1 MRENEIKNAQNAPLE
16 AVGHD
21 RVGVYICRCGGNIS
35 DVVDVERIAAAAQ
48 KMPGVAT
55 AKVHMF
61 MCSDPGQQLIAED
74 IAEHGINRVV
84 VGSCTPFLHEAT
96 FRCTVERAGLNPYLY
111 EHANLREQCSW
122 AHRHDP
128 EGATEKAIRMISAAV
143 GHARTARPLDQIRL
157 PNHRTAMVVGGG
169 IAGMKAALDLAKD
182 KVRVVLVEPSGALGG
197 RLIGRG
203 PAYPSEAEADEIVGK
218 MQAEIERNPHIEL
231 LLNSRVTSV
240 SGFIGNFNVTV
251 EGALGPLAGQ
261 TAVSIAAGVLV
272 VATGFHP
279 YVPANGEFQYGEAPG
294 VVTMPEFIQILR
306 DAPKQG
312 PTLTR
317 DGRPLRRIAFIHCVG
332 SRQVD
337 GVHEPGEDGR
347 LNTYCSRVCCTT
359 ALQQEVAVR
368 QRFPETEV
376 FDLYQ
381 DIRTYARGAE
391 DYYRKASEAGVTFF
405 RYRGEEPPKVERVD
419 DTRRG
424 APALGVTVKDTLTW
438 GEELRISVDLVV
450 LAVGMVPN
458 AIPELVDSIKLPIG
472 EDRFLQEVHPKLRP
486 VEVSVNGVLLAG
498 TAQGPMD
505 IRETLSA
512 AGAAAVK
519 AAAMLGKEEVE
530 LAPWVAEVDAS
541 LCEGTG
547 LCVTQC
553 EYDGALQ
560 MVEMTHEGQIV
571 RRAQVNPGLC
581 VGCGAC
587 SAVCPTRAI
596 QVNGW
601 RLDQYDAMVDGIV
614 AELPALVG

>member
-1 MRENEIKNAQNAPLE
+1 MASIAWLWAP
-16 AVGHD
+16 ASV
-21 RVGVYICRCGGNIS
+21 
-35 DVVDVERIAAAAQ
+35 
-48 KMPGVAT
+48 
-55 AKVHMF
+55 
-61 MCSDPGQQLIAED
+61 
-74 IAEHGINRVV
+74 
-84 VGSCTPFLHEAT
+84 FLHEAT
-96 FRCTVERAGLNPYLY
+96 FRCAVERAGLNPYLY

-157 PNHRTAMVVGGG
+157 PNHRTALIVGGG

-182 KVRVVLVEPSGALGG
+182 KVRVVLVEPSGVLGG

-218 MQAEIERNPHIEL
+218 MQAEIEKNPHIEL

-251 EGALGPLAGQ
+251 EGALGPSAGQ

-306 DAPKQG
+306 DPPNQG

-317 DGRPLRRIAFIHCVG
+317 EGRPLRRIAFIHCVG

-359 ALQQEVAVR
+359 ALQQEVEVR

-381 DIRTYARGAE
+381 DIRTYGTRCGGLLPQSKRSRR
-391 DYYRKASEAGVTFF
+391 DLL
-405 RYRGEEPPKVERVD
+405 PLP
-419 DTRRG
+419 RRG
-424 APALGVTVKDTLTW
+424 
-438 GEELRISVDLVV
+438 
-450 LAVGMVPN
+450 
-458 AIPELVDSIKLPIG
+458 
-472 EDRFLQEVHPKLRP
+472 
-486 VEVSVNGVLLAG
+486 
-498 TAQGPMD
+498 TA
-505 IRETLSA
+505 
-512 AGAAAVK
+512 
-519 AAAMLGKEEVE
+519 
-530 LAPWVAEVDAS
+530 
-541 LCEGTG
+541 EG
-547 LCVTQC
+547 
-553 EYDGALQ
+553 
-560 MVEMTHEGQIV
+560 
-571 RRAQVNPGLC
+571 
-581 VGCGAC
+581 
-587 SAVCPTRAI
+587 
-596 QVNGW
+596 
-601 RLDQYDAMVDGIV
+601 
-614 AELPALVG
+614 